1 MPRLGLVLCA
11 LVLSGCNAVLP
22 GASAPEASAPA
33 LATDAPSPDQV
44 GVIVAPPIADL
55 DCAPRREA
63 ITCN

>member
-11 LVLSGCNAVLP
+11 LALSGCNSIMP
-22 GASAPEASAPA
+22 GASAPEASVPASEATPSTEQMGVVVAAP
-33 LATDAPSPDQV
+33 L
-44 GVIVAPPIADL
+44 ADL